1 MNSDDGHEIV
11 RRARSAFFAG
21 KPSDAWM
28 LIHTEADR
36 LKAAS
41 NQMYREALEQISVD
55 LAAFLGPSE
64 IPQITELDL
73 TRRGIL
79 DKHMPLLGRLIS
91 IKKLNLGFNE
101 ITDAGLPHLGALV
114 FLEDLN
120 LQNDTT
126 ITDEGVKY
134 LAALTSLS
142 VLDLRDTRL
151 SNQGLNHLLG
161 LRSLTHLYASHTTVT
176 AQGAQDF
183 KSKWSGLNRLPKPTV
198 QPTVHL

>member
-73 TRRGIL
+73 SRRGIL
-79 DKHMPLLGRLIS
+79 DKHMPLLGKLTS

-101 ITDAGLPHLGALV
+101 ITDAGLPPLAALIS
-114 FLEDLN
+114 LQDLSLRN
-120 LQNDTT
+120 NTT
-126 ITDEGVKY
+126 ITDLGVRN
-134 LAALTSLS
+134 LANLASLS

-151 SNQGLNHLLG
+151 GAAGLTNLQGLTSLKCLLVQ
-161 LRSLTHLYASHTTVT
+161 HTTLT
-176 AQGAQDF
+176 ANDVNNFRGQRPEVDVR
-183 KSKWSGLNRLPKPTV
+183 W
-198 QPTVHL
+198 